1 MTEDRLEELEE
12 EESKDFV
19 GVMPRMQR
27 MSQSDSIREINKD
40 SNELKFYLQAED
52 YEDYLF
58 EVLLPFLTDLL
69 KWKIDLTCEND
80 TEELIELQKFNWYD
94 YKEMHVPFFIENM
107 NAENFS
113 LANLFRAIVFH
124 VLQINTQQEVH

>member
-1 MTEDRLEELEE
+1 MTQDRLVE
-12 EESKDFV
+12 EESNDFD
-19 GVMPRMQR
+19 GVMPPMTRV
-27 MSQSDSIREINKD
+27 SQSDIREVNKD
-40 SNELKFYLQAED
+40 SNELKFYLQAEN

-69 KWKIDLTCEND
+69 KWKIDLTCEQD
-80 TEELIELQKFNWYD
+80 TEELTSLQKFNWYD
-94 YKEMHVPFFIENM
+94 YNDLDVPFFIENM
-107 NAENFS
+107 NAEYFS